1 LSLRVLISGAGA
13 GIFRSHR
20 RGLDAIGATVVGV
33 HDPVHEKAR
42 RAGEQLG
49 CPAFSELEQ
58 MLRATARSA
67 DLAVVL
73 APHPLHGPSSIECL
87 RAGLHV
93 LVEKP
98 LAIHAAEGDAMI
110 AEAERVGRILAVAF
124 QRRSTPAVRAA
135 RRLIR
140 EGALGRLQRADV
152 IAAWPRRTAYFS
164 TAGWRGTW
172 RGEGGGV
179 LINQGQHDLDLL
191 CDLVGRPSRVL
202 AWTWNR
208 FHGTETEDTALAMAE
223 WPGGASGTI
232 RLSTAEVDG
241 PRRIELTGT
250 AGRLQLEPRTLD
262 LWRSDVDFD
271 AHAVA
276 LGDPYAG
283 PEFKPRPVELEAGG
297 GDHTELYRNLAE
309 ALAGREPL
317 LCSGEEALA
326 ALEVANAI
334 ILSAAT
340 RREVALPIDRGGYA
354 AFLDQQM
361 TLGLGSGR

>member
-1 LSLRVLISGAGA
+1 
-13 GIFRSHR
+13 
-20 RGLDAIGATVVGV
+20 
-33 HDPVHEKAR
+33 
-42 RAGEQLG
+42 
-49 CPAFSELEQ
+49 
-58 MLRATARSA
+58 
-67 DLAVVL
+67 
-73 APHPLHGPSSIECL
+73 
-87 RAGLHV
+87 
-93 LVEKP
+93 
-98 LAIHAAEGDAMI
+98 
-110 AEAERVGRILAVAF
+110 
-124 QRRSTPAVRAA
+124 
-135 RRLIR
+135 
-140 EGALGRLQRADV
+140 
-152 IAAWPRRTAYFS
+152 
-164 TAGWRGTW
+164 
-172 RGEGGGV
+172 

-262 LWRSDVDFD
+262 LWRSDIDFD

>member
-135 RRLIR
+135 QGAFTYQPAGRRDRGLASPDGLFQHGGLAGHLAR
-140 EGALGRLQRADV
+140 RGR
-152 IAAWPRRTAYFS
+152 
-164 TAGWRGTW
+164 RGFD
-172 RGEGGGV
+172 
-179 LINQGQHDLDLL
+179 Q
-191 CDLVGRPSRVL
+191 P
-202 AWTWNR
+202 
-208 FHGTETEDTALAMAE
+208 
-223 WPGGASGTI
+223 
-232 RLSTAEVDG
+232 
-241 PRRIELTGT
+241 GT
-250 AGRLQLEPRTLD
+250 ARPR
-262 LWRSDVDFD
+262 S
-271 AHAVA
+271 
-276 LGDPYAG
+276 
-283 PEFKPRPVELEAGG
+283 
-297 GDHTELYRNLAE
+297 
-309 ALAGREPL
+309 PL
-317 LCSGEEALA
+317 
-326 ALEVANAI
+326 
-334 ILSAAT
+334 
-340 RREVALPIDRGGYA
+340 
-354 AFLDQQM
+354 
-361 TLGLGSGR
+361 